1 MSAEIEV
8 VEPLDVVAATRL
20 DKRIRLMAATVRDNL
35 TKIADLVAEAKSG
48 QLHIALGFSSWTA
61 YLADAIGSQI
71 ELSTD
76 SRRAVVELLAGEGM
90 SNRAIATAV
99 GVTEGTVRNDK
110 VRSDYAP
117 EPVTGLDGKT
127 YKNPGSA
134 SNPHYSARSE
144 VQHCGTS
151 ATMFGRDLPP
161 SKQRPRRPLPD
172 AWSAAVRDLAR
183 VVERLDR
190 LAVDDRFERNRESLS
205 YRKSDVIRARESLD
219 KLVRQLDGD
228 PTLPGVAK

>member
-8 VEPLDVVAATRL
+8 VERLDVAAATRL

-134 SNPHYSARSE
+134 SNPPSE
-144 VQHCGTS
+144 S
-151 ATMFGRDLPP
+151 ESNPP

-172 AWSAAVRDLAR
+172 AWSAAVQDLAR

>member
-117 EPVTGLDGKT
+117 FQVDNINLKNSAVTGLDGKT

-134 SNPHYSARSE
+134 SNPPSE
-144 VQHCGTS
+144 S
-151 ATMFGRDLPP
+151 ESNPP

-172 AWSAAVRDLAR
+172 AWSAAVQDLAR